1 MDGRIWLGPDGRLVV
16 SRPPLPGEAA
26 RLRALAG
33 LPVPEV
39 VDEGAELV
47 VTWLPPDDDPAGVA
61 ADVAAVLAAAHERG
75 VAHGPLAPEH
85 VRTGG
90 VVDGWSGGDPAS
102 DVAELGRLLLDAGG
116 LSATAAALAR
126 RATSHDPAVRPTMR
140 AMADALRPPLPV
152 APRRRR
158 PVRVQVPRWAPAA
171 AAVPIAVA
179 AVALATDE
187 APPAVVAV
195 DLRCRHASAAAL
207 LDTAS
212 GDLRLDD
219 GTRISRLPDGCEVV
233 VRHP

>member
-1 MDGRIWLGPDGRLVV
+1 MDGRIWLGSGGRLLV
-16 SRPPLPGEAA
+16 SRPPLPGESA

-39 VDEGAELV
+39 VDDADELV
-47 VTWLPPDDDPAGVA
+47 VTWLPPEDDPAGVA

-85 VRTGG
+85 VRSGG
-90 VVDGWSGGDPAS
+90 VVDGWAGGDPAS

-116 LSATAAALAR
+116 LSPTAAALAR
-126 RATSHDPAVRPTMR
+126 RATADDPAVRPTMH
-140 AMADALRPPLPV
+140 AMAEALRPPSP
-152 APRRRR
+152 APPRRHAIRA
-158 PVRVQVPRWAPAA
+158 QVPRWAPAA

-179 AVALATDE
+179 AVVLAADG

-195 DLRCRHASAAAL
+195 DLRCRQASAPAL
-207 LDTAS
+207 LDTGS

-219 GTRISRLPDGCEVV
+219 GTRISELPDGCELV
-233 VRHP
+233 VRRP